1 MKSNN
6 KIDIKADDGT
16 DNRKA
21 DRRCFL
27 QTSLSIAGGIILSY
41 FSVPTASAGDSESKD
56 KNQAKNSQKSAG
68 TDLTAQ
74 PEFFIRISRENN
86 VEVIINRLEFGQG
99 IATTFAMLVA
109 EELDFPFEK
118 ITYRCGTNHLAYVDP
133 VAKFHLTGGSSSV
146 KNSYLQYRKVAATAR
161 DLLRQAAAAQWK
173 ADLSLIKTDQGE
185 LIYQKQRLSYGQVSE
200 AAAKLPIPSDVTL
213 KSRNQFKVIG
223 KSARRLDGPSIVT
236 GSKTFGMDF
245 KISDEKLSIAMLIQN
260 PCLAGGKVTALDAV
274 RGSQVK
280 GVKAIFKVSLSP
292 TNEAV
297 AIIADSFWN
306 AKKARDLLDV
316 SFETPSAAEKI
327 STDTLRQ
334 DFKERALKPD
344 ATVFDW
350 QQGGSAVALE
360 TASQKML
367 IEYEFPYLAHAA
379 MEPLNCTI
387 DLRPDSCSIWT
398 GTQSPGSDA
407 RSIATILGLP
417 LEKVEVNVLPA
428 GGGFGRRATLTSDV
442 ASISAKV
449 AKTWQSHGGKGPVKI
464 IWTREDDMT
473 SGYYRPM
480 HIHRAE
486 LGFGPKGNLVAWDHT
501 IVGQSITAGSPIA
514 GAMIK
519 DGADRLSTEGLAE
532 NTYGLPMRLR
542 VSHPQV
548 PVPVLW
554 WRSVGHS
561 HTAFVSETIIDA
573 IARQAKQDPV
583 SFRRKRFRADEK
595 QFDRHLKALDLAVA
609 KSGYGKRKLAPGSAW
624 GVAVHA
630 SFGSVVAYIAEVS
643 IEDKRPIVHRI
654 TAGVHCNLVVNPL
667 AAAAQIEGAMMYGAT
682 GMIPGSAITIAAGR
696 AEQNQFTDFQVPRIG
711 DCPRRVDVHF
721 VPSTEPPTG
730 LGEPGLPPYLPAVAN
745 AIAKLTGKLY
755 SKLPFQ
761 EIT

>member
-1 MKSNN
+1 MTSENN
-6 KIDIKADDGT
+6 A
-16 DNRKA
+16 NR
-21 DRRCFL
+21 RLFL
-27 QTSLSIAGGIILSY
+27 KTSLSIGGGIV
-41 FSVPTASAGDSESKD
+41 FSHFAVPGESGASAADNKNKD
-56 KNQAKNSQKSAG
+56 ETQAKNALKSASA
-68 TDLTAQ
+68 DLTAQ

-86 VEVIINRLEFGQG
+86 VEVVINRLEFGQG

-109 EELDFPFEK
+109 EELDYPLAQ
-118 ITYRCGTNHLAYVDP
+118 IRYRCGTNHLAYVDP

-146 KNSYLQYRKVAATAR
+146 KNSYIQYRKVAATAR
-161 DLLRQAAAAQWK
+161 ELLRQAAAVHWN
-173 ADLSLIKTDQGE
+173 ADLSDIKTDQGE
-185 LIYQKQRLSYGQVSE
+185 LIYRKQRLSYGQVSE
-200 AAAKLPIPSDVTL
+200 AAAKLPIPTDVTL
-213 KSRNQFKVIG
+213 KSRAQFKVIG
-223 KSARRLDGPSIVT
+223 KPARRLDGQSIVD

-245 KISDEKLSIAMLIQN
+245 KLPDEKLSIAMLIQN

-280 GVKAIFKVSLSP
+280 GVKAIFKVPLSP

-297 AIIADSFWN
+297 AIIANSFWT
-306 AKKARDLLDV
+306 AKKARDLLDIR
-316 SFETPSAAEKI
+316 FETPAAAAKI
-327 STDTLRQ
+327 SSDSLRK
-334 DFKERALKPD
+334 DFRERALKPE

-350 QQGGSAVALE
+350 QHDGSAAALE
-360 TASQKML
+360 TASQKVV

-387 DLRPDSCSIWT
+387 NLTPDGCRIWT

-407 RSIATILGLP
+407 QSIATILGLP

-449 AKTWQSHGGKGPVKI
+449 AKTWQSHGGNGPVKI

-501 IVGQSITAGSPIA
+501 IVGQSITADTPIA
-514 GAMIK
+514 GGFTK
-519 DGADRLSTEGLAE
+519 NGADRLSTEGLAE

-542 VSHPQV
+542 VSHPKV
-548 PVPVLW
+548 PIPVLW

-561 HTAFVSETIIDA
+561 HTAFVAETIIDE

-595 QFDRHLKALDLAVA
+595 RFERHRKALDLAVA

-630 SFGSVVAYIAEVS
+630 SFGSVVAYVAEVS
-643 IEDKRPIVHRI
+643 IENKRPIVHRI

-667 AAAAQIEGAMMYGAT
+667 AAAAQIEGAMIYGAT
-682 GMIPGSAITIAAGR
+682 GMIPGSAITIASGR
-696 AEQNQFTDFQVPRIG
+696 AEQNQFTDFQVPRMS
-711 DCPRRVDVHF
+711 DSPRRVDVHF

-745 AIAKLTGKLY
+745 AITKLTGKLY
-755 SKLPFQ
+755 SQLPFQ
-761 EIT
+761 ELT